1 MVWQRRLTMS
11 VQTKKVALFTGG
23 NKGLGFETARQLG
36 ASGITVLIGAR
47 DAAKGEAAAAKLKS
61 EGIDARAIKLDVAN
75 VEDVKAAAKKIEKE
89 FGVLDILVNNA
100 GVMLDAFP
108 GPNVTSMTSAE
119 VLRKTFDTNFFGL
132 VELTQVLLPLLQ
144 KSEAGRIVNLS
155 SILGSLTYH
164 ATPGSPVYEAKTFA
178 YDTSKAALN
187 SFTIHLAHEL
197 KDTQIKVNS
206 AHPGWVKTDMGTDAA
221 PMEILDGVK
230 TSVELATLGQDGA
243 TGGDFLLGGS

>member
-1 MVWQRRLTMS
+1 MS
-11 VQTKKVALFTGG
+11 VQAKKVALITGG

-36 ASGITVLIGAR
+36 AVGITVLIGAR
-47 DAAKGEAAAAKLKS
+47 DDAKGEAAAAKLKS

-75 VEDVKAAAKKIEKE
+75 AEDLKAAAKKIEKE

-100 GVMLDAFP
+100 GVMLDPFP
-108 GPNVTSMTSAE
+108 GPNVTSKTPAE

-132 VELTQVLLPLLQ
+132 VELTQVLLPLLR

-197 KDTQIKVNS
+197 KDTKIKVNS

-230 TSVELATLGQDGA
+230 TSVELATLGEDGPS
-243 TGGDFLLGGS
+243 GGYFHMGESLPW